1 MTESNPNPEAAEAPR
16 RRGILG
22 FLFKTTLGC
31 ASFALGVLIVLILL
45 LPTLLSGTAARM
57 ASSAFSELHHGRLE
71 IASLDLA
78 WFSTQT
84 VRDAR
89 VVDPAGVE
97 VARASITLPSL
108 WSLSS
113 FKSGHIGTIVVDVQ
127 ADLVADDAGVTNLQR
142 ALAPRHA
149 REETNESDSKSSDS
163 SFDVGEF
170 ARKLDLDLRVNLQR
184 VTWSDA
190 ETRRVGA
197 PFQIH
202 GGVVTATAKPGQ
214 PIALHVGGNIAG
226 DAAGVLEIDAAIHG
240 PIDMHKPWPLGR
252 TVAKGRVER
261 FSTAMVDGIAGL
273 AGDLVEV
280 LGPHFTLRFD
290 ATAESAERG
299 ELDFTLD
306 GARAGVALHAQLAD
320 GRITSIEK
328 PFLVASAPFPRK
340 IIERIAGSKLPP
352 DAKLVLTDVGRPWTA
367 RISRLNVLLPK
378 SGATDLAALQPALAD
393 AEIVMDVEL
402 PGSIVLESDLLRAAN
417 ISAGISEIRLEARA
431 APGRP
436 LVARFEA
443 QSDVGDPG
451 RVRVDVTMPD
461 AFALIAGGPIPKS
474 DVKVLIDGVS
484 TLALGE
490 LAGQGDRIAR
500 ALGPKVRVEIDASQ
514 ANLEGGGVRV
524 LVKSEQLDVDLPLT
538 IVNGVLQAGASGRI
552 AFTPTPEFVAAEIG
566 AHVPSGRIFAE
577 GALEV
582 VVDSLT
588 APLLDPATHE
598 FVGTESVLASLASQ
612 ISWRLPKLAWEPDPT
627 SVDAAT
633 LPRRASFRDGRAE
646 MKISG
651 AGPQALIVSGAI
663 DAGSASED
671 GARLRA
677 TADLPGS
684 LASLVEG
691 GIPQGSFDLDL
702 QGVST
707 AILEG
712 LGGVTGMLE
721 PTLGPRLNVRVLA
734 TGALPDDG
742 KFDVTVGG
750 DFGRVKLRARLE
762 KGLVLAQGEEGIDV
776 NLRVTPEFLTAQLG
790 GSLPA
795 GTRIAV
801 AGSDVGELTLRVHDV
816 SAPLEATD
824 LAQRLAATRIHIE
837 ANLPAISYADAKT
850 DLVGK
855 PAVLSGT
862 KLTVS
867 MTPDTKPVLRLES
880 SIAGTE
886 PGTLDVHV
894 TALDPL
900 SALAEDGAWK
910 KYRTSSRVRI
920 ANVPTA
926 LVDALAGQDGLLVEA
941 LGPRIALDVD
951 APDMAYDRGAFQV
964 NAAGGANRVALVGRL
979 EDGVLLVD
987 SANGLDADLALG
999 PIVMDRLV
1007 GRLLPMLRKASF
1019 LAFNESELTSSAKL
1033 APFLVDSSDVRFA
1046 LDGDVSKLNAVFRI
1060 DLGTLSFQGLPMLEQ
1075 LGVKLDAA
1083 EVRLPAFTV
1092 PIRDGVAYY
1101 DKLPI
1106 RIAGR
1111 DVLFDGNVR
1120 LTDGEMSLATSLP
1133 LALLGKS
1140 ITRELDKVREFL
1152 PADTAVPVELR
1163 GTWNKPRLAFKDGF
1177 VSDMLKK
1184 AGENA
1189 VEKAAKDGLDGLLDG
1204 LLGGKKKKKDG

>member
-31 ASFALGVLIVLILL
+31 ASFALGVFIVLILL
-45 LPTLLSGTAARM
+45 LPTLLSGFAARTAA
-57 ASSAFSELHHGRLE
+57 SAFNGLYQGRLE

-142 ALAPRHA
+142 ALAPRDA

-163 SFDVGEF
+163 SFDAGEF
-170 ARKLDLDLRVNLQR
+170 ARRLDLDLRVNLQR

-190 ETRRVGA
+190 ETRRVGT
-197 PFQIH
+197 PFEIN
-202 GGVVTATAKPGQ
+202 GGVLTATAKPGQ
-214 PIALHVGGNIAG
+214 PIAVHVGGNIAG
-226 DAAGVLEIDAAIHG
+226 DAAGVLEIDATVHG
-240 PIDMHKPWPLGR
+240 PIDMNKTWPLGR

-306 GARAGVALHAQLAD
+306 GALAGLALHAQLAD

-352 DAKLVLTDVGRPWTA
+352 DAKLVLTDVGQPWTA

-402 PGSIVLESDLLRAAN
+402 PGSVVLESDMLRAAN
-417 ISAGISEIRLEARA
+417 ISAGISEMKLTARA
-431 APGRP
+431 APGKP
-436 LVARFEA
+436 LVAHFEA
-443 QSDVGDPG
+443 ALDAGAPG
-451 RVRVDVTMPD
+451 SLRLDATVPS
-461 AFALIAGGPIPKS
+461 AFAMLAGGPIPPV
-474 DVKVLIDGVS
+474 DLDARIDGLS

-490 LAGQGDRIAR
+490 FAGQGARIAA
-500 ALGPKVRVEIDASQ
+500 ALGPVASVTVEARQ
-514 ANLEGGGVRV
+514 VNLEGGNAR
-524 LVKSEQLDVDLPLT
+524 LVVTSAQLDANVAAK
-538 IVNGVLQAGASGRI
+538 IAQGVLTMDAAAPTRI
-552 AFTPTPEFVAAEIG
+552 TWTPSPEFVTAEIAPHLPVESTVAFSGPATVTIRTLSVPIRDAASG
-566 AHVPSGRIFAE
+566 AFPALDALLAGLTAKIDVKLPQVAWSAGGTAAGAPAELREAQVTFEVAAGAPPVVRVAADIALDPSAV
-577 GALEV
+577 AKLEV
-582 VVDSLT
+582 DARPVET
-588 APLLDPATHE
+588 
-598 FVGTESVLASLASQ
+598 LA
-612 ISWRLPKLAWEPDPT
+612 R
-627 SVDAAT
+627 
-633 LPRRASFRDGRAE
+633 
-646 MKISG
+646 
-651 AGPQALIVSGAI
+651 
-663 DAGSASED
+663 
-671 GARLRA
+671 
-677 TADLPGS
+677 
-684 LASLVEG
+684 
-691 GIPQGSFDLDL
+691 
-702 QGVST
+702 
-707 AILEG
+707 
-712 LGGVTGMLE
+712 
-721 PTLGPRLNVRVLA
+721 LA
-734 TGALPDDG
+734 TGAKPTGTAHLKFTGLDARALERLAGQPDQIAPLFGPTLDLVVNADGALPTAG
-742 KFDVTVGG
+742 SIALELKGATGNVRLA
-750 DFGRVKLRARLE
+750 GRVADAQFVAKDKE
-762 KGLVLAQGEEGIDV
+762 GLDASFQ
-776 NLRVTPEFLTAQLG
+776 VTPELLAAKLG
-790 GSLPA
+790 PSLPA
-795 GTRIAV
+795 GTRV
-801 AGSDVGELTLRVHDV
+801 ELSGTGPSAITV
-816 SAPLEATD
+816 SVRDFATPLEAPD
-824 LAQRLAATRIHIE
+824 VARRLAGTSAKLE
-837 ANLPAISYADAKT
+837 VVLPAIAYADAKT
-850 DLVGK
+850 DAAKRAV
-855 PAVLSGT
+855 VLSGARLSAALSPT
-862 KLTVS
+862 EKPSLRFSAKVED
-867 MTPDTKPVLRLES
+867 TP
-880 SIAGTE
+880 
-886 PGTLDVHV
+886 PGELALDL

-900 SALAEDGAWK
+900 EKLQGDAAWK
-910 KYRTSSRVRI
+910 TFRASARVH
-920 ANVPTA
+920 AENVPTA

-941 LGPRIALDVD
+941 LGPRIAIDAQAPDIAFDHGYVEALVESGKNRVAITAHLDNGTLVIDKADGLDVD
-951 APDMAYDRGAFQV
+951 V
-964 NAAGGANRVALVGRL
+964 
-979 EDGVLLVD
+979 
-987 SANGLDADLALG
+987 ALG
-999 PIVMDRLV
+999 PLVMDRVV
-1007 GRLLPMLRKASF
+1007 GSLLPMLKKASF
-1019 LAFNESELTSSAKL
+1019 LASVEKQDVVSTAEF
-1033 APFLVDSSDVRFA
+1033 APFLLKSSAVRF
-1046 LDGDVSKLNAVFRI
+1046 LLGGDLTKLNGVFRI

-1075 LGVKLDAA
+1075 LGVSLDAA
-1083 EVRLPAFTV
+1083 DVRLPAFTV

-1101 DKLPI
+1101 EKLPI

-1133 LALLGKS
+1133 LSLLGKS

-1184 AGENA
+1184 AGQNA
-1189 VEKAAKDGLDGLLDG
+1189 VEKATKDGLDGLLDG